1 MSQFKLLIV
10 ISLIFMVLGC
20 GPKSPPQTSALLYQE
35 AKIVKPFVLQDQNGQ
50 QVTNQNL
57 KGNWTLLFLG
67 YTSCPDI
74 CPMTLAKLTQITKE
88 LSPNFAINVWFVSV
102 DPKRDNAEKRKLYI
116 DYFNPDFTAVS
127 AEHKHLFPFVRNLG
141 LVYAIHDDGE
151 SENYTVDHSASVT
164 LVDPNGAVRA
174 IFKPEFAKG
183 KVPLINQSEMTQD
196 LTSIIGYYSN

>member
-10 ISLIFMVLGC
+10 TSLIFMVLGC
-20 GPKSPPQTSALLYQE
+20 GPKSPPQTNALLYQE

-57 KGNWTLLFLG
+57 TGNWTLLFLG

-183 KVPLINQSEMTQD
+183 KVPLINQREMTQD

>member
-20 GPKSPPQTSALLYQE
+20 GPKSPPQTNALLYQE

-57 KGNWTLLFLG
+57 KGKWTLLFLG

-88 LSPNFAINVWFVSV
+88 LSPNLAIDVWFVSV

-196 LTSIIGYYSN
+196 LTSIIDYYSN

>member
-10 ISLIFMVLGC
+10 TSLIFMVLGC
-20 GPKSPPQTSALLYQE
+20 GPKSPPQTNALLYQE

-127 AEHKHLFPFVRNLG
+127 AAHKHLFPFVRNLG

>member
-10 ISLIFMVLGC
+10 TSLIFMVLGC
-20 GPKSPPQTSALLYQE
+20 GPKSPPQTNALLYQE

-50 QVTNQNL
+50 QITNQNL

-183 KVPLINQSEMTQD
+183 KVPLINQREMTQD

>member
-10 ISLIFMVLGC
+10 TSLIFMVLGC
-20 GPKSPPQTSALLYQE
+20 GPKSPPQTNALLYQE

-88 LSPNFAINVWFVSV
+88 LSPNFVINVWFVSV

>member
-1 MSQFKLLIV
+1 MAQFKPFVFFFLFVLLQ
-10 ISLIFMVLGC
+10 GC
-20 GPKSPPQTSALLYQE
+20 APASPPQTKALLYQD
-35 AKIVKPFVLQDQNGQ
+35 AKVVKPFVLEDQNEQ
-50 QVTNQNL
+50 QVTHESL

-74 CPMTLAKLTQITKE
+74 CPMTLAKLTQVVNE
-88 LSPNFAINVWFVSV
+88 LSPSLAINVWFVSV

-116 DYFNPDFTAVS
+116 DYFNSNFTAVS
-127 AEHKHLFPFVRNLG
+127 GEHKHLFPFVRNLG

-183 KVPLINQSEMTQD
+183 KVPLINQDDMKQD
-196 LTSIIGYYSN
+196 LLSIIDYYSK